1 MLIATR
7 FAEDVEAKS
16 PASAEIQRHSNG
28 SIDLD
33 YYVQIGREAHGAAVR
48 GWARRIA
55 GRFRRFIRDLQQKQ
69 SV

>member
-7 FAEDVEAKS
+7 FAESVEAKS
-16 PASAEIQRHSNG
+16 PANAEIQRHSNG

-48 GWARRIA
+48 GWAQRIA
-55 GRFRRFIRDLQQKQ
+55 GSFRRFISVISQK
-69 SV
+69 